1 MLPQYAN
8 LVGIAD
14 MFENIKPDN
23 VRIFVVQ
30 TISVYSIARE
40 VRISDTS
47 SSSCPSW
54 LYASIVVAVREVL
67 GR

>member
-47 SSSCPSW
+47 ASSC
-54 LYASIVVAVREVL
+54 LYASIVVAVREVM